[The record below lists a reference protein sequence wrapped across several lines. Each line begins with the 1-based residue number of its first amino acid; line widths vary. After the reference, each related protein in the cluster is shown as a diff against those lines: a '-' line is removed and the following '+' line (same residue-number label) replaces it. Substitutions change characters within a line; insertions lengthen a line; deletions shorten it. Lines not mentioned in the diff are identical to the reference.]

1 MKAVGDSPSPTKA
14 TVVLIVQNNQRQ
26 ARVKVG
32 FPGCTA
38 HLDYPAIEMRRPL
51 RIAILENDTPLE
63 RTKEK
68 YGGYGGVFESLLK
81 ASAKE
86 LGQPEKLD
94 PETGLEITKW
104 DIVHRDDLYPNL
116 DDIDAIL
123 MTGSRHNSFDNIP
136 WINKLVEF
144 IQKVLAQDRVR
155 IIGVCFG
162 HQILGRALGAKVG
175 RSDEGWEVSVC
186 EMDLTEKGKELFG
199 RDKLRLQQMH
209 RDIVFSYPPN
219 VTPLGSSPRC
229 AVQGMYSPG
238 RFISVQGHPEF
249 TKEIISDI
257 IEARSK
263 AGIFSDD
270 ESKDAMARAG
280 NQNDGIAVGVA
291 FLKFLLEE

>member
-1 MKAVGDSPSPTKA
+1 
-14 TVVLIVQNNQRQ
+14 
-26 ARVKVG
+26 
-32 FPGCTA
+32 
-38 HLDYPAIEMRRPL
+38 MRRPL
-51 RIAILENDTPLE
+51 RIAILETDTPLE
-63 RTKEK
+63 RTNKK
-68 YGGYGGVFESLLK
+68 YGGYGGVFEALLK
-81 ASAKE
+81 ASAKA
-86 LGQPEKLD
+86 LGEPEKLD

-104 DIVHRDDLYPNL
+104 DVVHRDDRYPNL

-144 IQKVLAQDRVR
+144 VQKVLAQDRVR

-175 RSDEGWEVSVC
+175 RSDDGWEISVC

-219 VTPLGSSPRC
+219 VIPLGSSPRC
-229 AVQGMYSPG
+229 AVQGMYSPR

-249 TKEIISDI
+249 TTEIISDI
-257 IEARSK
+257 LEARAK
-263 AGIFSDD
+263 AGIFAG
-270 ESKDAMARAG
+270 EEFKDAMARVG
-280 NQNDGIAVGVA
+280 NENDGLAVGVA
-291 FLKFLLEE
+291 FLKFLLED